1 MAEFV
6 MKHLLREAGVAGV
19 EVESAALHR
28 DELGSDVHRGTKA
41 VLERHGVPFSPR
53 KAWLLTAEK
62 AREYDIIAGM
72 DAWNMADLKR
82 TVFPED
88 APKLRK
94 LLEIAGT
101 GRDVADPWYTGDF
114 EATYRDVLAGC
125 TALLELIKARS
136 DMI

>member
-1 MAEFV
+1 

-94 LLEIAGT
+94 LPEIAGT

-136 DMI
+136 DMV